1 MTDTLSSQMLA
12 GMRAELNKYINQDTQ
27 NFDITSD
34 ELQEIVLRH
43 TPKDKPKRPKN
54 AFFFWMDTL
63 NKEDLQSEYGDEA
76 KGRGGLKRLCG
87 RLWKEMSDDHPDK
100 KKFID
105 MAETAKSD
113 YATAMEEFK
122 TEEVIS
128 DNGEVEKTKKKRG
141 RKAKVKPSDL
151 DDEPEEEKPKKAK
164 KSRKK
169 KEAPPPPTVEP
180 SDNDDEM
187 EVEDFEYCGV
197 TYLLD
202 TATGNL
208 YAEDAESTD
217 VPPVGKK
224 KGDKVVIF

>member
-12 GMRAELNKYINQDTQ
+12 GMRAELNKYINKDTQ
-27 NFDITSD
+27 NFDITAD

-43 TPKDKPKRPKN
+43 TPKEKPKRPKN

-63 NKEDLQSEYGDEA
+63 NKEELMEEYGDEA
-76 KGRGGLKRLCG
+76 KGRGGLKKLCG
-87 RLWKEMSDDHPDK
+87 RLWKEMADDHPDK
-100 KKFID
+100 VKFID

-113 YATAMEEFK
+113 YATAMEAFK
-122 TEEVIS
+122 TEEVVT
-128 DNGEVEKTKKKRG
+128 DNGTEEKPKKKRG
-141 RKAKVKPSDL
+141 RKPKAKPSDL
-151 DDEPEEEKPKKAK
+151 DDEPEEEKPKKNK

-180 SDNDDEM
+180 SDNEDEM